1 MLITKLKLPEFIATL
16 GMMSIIRGLI
26 MVYTKGVPIYGLR
39 YEEFTFTA
47 QGFVGFI
54 PVMILVLIILIV
66 IFSFLMYRTRLG
78 RYTLSIGS
86 NEQAAKMVGIN
97 VDKIK
102 MINYIFIGLLA
113 ALAGILVTA
122 RTEAAVAEA
131 GQGYELDVIAA
142 TVIGGTSMSGGK
154 ASLIGTVLG
163 AILMATVRN
172 GLNMLGIDP
181 LWHQVVI
188 GILIL
193 LSVGI
198 DCVSGKKSMVKK
210 AGK

>member
-1 MLITKLKLPEFIATL
+1 M
-16 GMMSIIRGLI
+16 
-26 MVYTKGVPIYGLR
+26 
-39 YEEFTFTA
+39 
-47 QGFVGFI
+47 
-54 PVMILVLIILIV
+54 
-66 IFSFLMYRTRLG
+66 
-78 RYTLSIGS
+78 
-86 NEQAAKMVGIN
+86 
-97 VDKIK
+97 
-102 MINYIFIGLLA
+102 
-113 ALAGILVTA
+113 
-122 RTEAAVAEA
+122 
-131 GQGYELDVIAA
+131 IAA